1 MNAEEKALNE
11 IIKRAEE
18 LMAGWS
24 STKNRQK
31 AFVLEYIRTGFSNAT
46 EAARNAGYSEKTANK
61 QASQLLSGMDK
72 TRHILE
78 VVDELKKMYEERMI
92 ELSIAD
98 GTEILQYLTSL
109 MRGQQT
115 EQTLRGMGEGYQ
127 QIIDIEVSAKDR
139 IKAAELLGK
148 SKTLW
153 TEKLDVSGGVV
164 FISGDD
170 DLED

>member
-1 MNAEEKALNE
+1 MNAEEKA
-11 IIKRAEE
+11 IKDIVTRAEG

-24 STKNRQK
+24 PSKNRQK
-31 AFVLEYIRTGFSNAT
+31 QFVLAYIRTGFNNAT

-78 VVDELKKMYEERMI
+78 VVTELKNMFDERMI

-109 MRGQQT
+109 MRGQEK
-115 EQTLRGMGEGYQ
+115 EQALRGMGEGYQ
-127 QIIDIEVSAKDR
+127 EIINMDVSAKDR
-139 IKAAELLGK
+139 IKAAELLGR

-153 TEKLDVSGGVV
+153 TDKVDISGGVI
-164 FISGDD
+164 FIGGEDE
-170 DLED
+170 LED